1 MESLK
6 KIVNLVFFVD
16 IEDTT
21 RKRRIVDARR
31 AYAKILKDA
40 GFSYHYI
47 GDSLNK
53 NHATIIHYVKSV
65 DGLLKYDSAFE
76 KKFMLAKKNFL
87 KENAHLIP
95 NSKEDIYAVA
105 IELENKLSKI
115 LSKKEKI
122 IFRLEK
128 YEKENGANEC
138 VDYCRELMLSLFDD

>member
-6 KIVNLVFFVD
+6 KIINLVFFVD

-65 DGLLKYDSAFE
+65 DDLLKYDSPFE

-87 KENAHLIP
+87 NENEHLILK
-95 NSKEDIYAVA
+95 SKEDIYTVA
-105 IELENKLSKI
+105 IVLEKKINKFISA
-115 LSKKEKI
+115 KEKI
-122 IFRLEK
+122 IFSLEK
-128 YEKENGANEC
+128 YEKENGENEC
-138 VDYCRELMLSLFDD
+138 TNYCKELMLSLFDD